1 MKCKFYENSLN
12 YLIISELRKA
22 SSFSRRHHNY
32 LIFNELLGYV
42 SGSDTEI
49 VFYRGTGSGLF
60 ETVSPEEQ
68 ALLLP
73 NGEFAVRMQF
83 PLWKRMLFSLA
94 GMKYDRMA
102 ARKGQHHH
110 FIFVHE
116 NGEGRHESQE
126 AAHEERP
133 EQEKLLQAR

>member
-1 MKCKFYENSLN
+1 MWANKHS
-12 YLIISELRKA
+12 A
-22 SSFSRRHHNY
+22 SA
-32 LIFNELLGYV
+32 
-42 SGSDTEI
+42 SDTEI
-49 VFYRGTGSGLF
+49 VFYRGTGSELF

-94 GMKYDRMA
+94 GMKYDCMA

-133 EQEKLLQAR
+133 EQEILLQASDVIP

>member
-1 MKCKFYENSLN
+1 M
-12 YLIISELRKA
+12 
-22 SSFSRRHHNY
+22 
-32 LIFNELLGYV
+32 
-42 SGSDTEI
+42 
-49 VFYRGTGSGLF
+49 FYRGTGSGLF

-126 AAHEERP
+126 AAHEERS
-133 EQEKLLQAR
+133 EQEILLQASDVIP

>member
-1 MKCKFYENSLN
+1 MPKKANN
-12 YLIISELRKA
+12 YITISYKVHLISVSE
-22 SSFSRRHHNY
+22 
-32 LIFNELLGYV
+32 
-42 SGSDTEI
+42 SDTEI

-133 EQEKLLQAR
+133 EQEILLQASDVIP